1 MYHRYGRH
9 GPDAWER
16 RRQRRFQQRL
26 PAIIPTVAVV
36 RIQAP
41 VNAERIIFIVLNS
54 PEDFEQNGSLSTQRE
69 QRLSVQTISQPA
81 RDENNPLTNR
91 ARIQAA
97 EDIDDLTTLCQKE
110 GQVTIVDEHVARRAK
125 ALAKADVKSNYP
137 PGGITLDQHKQYLED
152 YQTAYLDQFAK
163 ERTLIE
169 KDLRSFPDAK
179 AVNLAR
185 KARKDRKTTFFPSS
199 GRGPSHQRDL
209 AVVSALYELEL
220 CQNLEEYLE
229 KIHIYVDIYEDAFRS
244 DKEEVVWPDPASF

>member
-1 MYHRYGRH
+1 MMYHRYGRH

-26 PAIIPTVAVV
+26 PAVIPTVAVV

-54 PEDFEQNGSLSTQRE
+54 PEDFEQNGSLPMQRE
-69 QRLSVQTISQPA
+69 QQISVQTIFQ
-81 RDENNPLTNR
+81 DENNPLTNR

-97 EDIDDLTTLCQKE
+97 EDIDDIKTLNEQE
-110 GQVTIVDEHVARRAK
+110 GQVTIVDKDVPKRAK
-125 ALAKADVKSNYP
+125 ILAKADVKSNYLS
-137 PGGITLDQHKQYLED
+137 GALTLDEHKQYIED
-152 YQTAYLDQFAK
+152 YQAAYLDQFAK
-163 ERTLIE
+163 ERRSIAR
-169 KDLRSFPDAK
+169 DLRSFPDAK

-185 KARKDRKTTFFPSS
+185 KARVDKKTTFFPSS
-199 GRGPSHQRDL
+199 GRGPFHQRDL

-229 KIHIYVDIYEDAFRS
+229 KIHVYVDIYEDAFRS
-244 DKEEVVWPDPASF
+244 SKEEVVWPDPASF